1 MQTFFTPSSMS
12 LLTSFSAVYL
22 LKQKFF
28 FTVSFFFCPVH
39 SSENSYWLRFQYQQL
54 PLTEHK
60 ELWLGLSLF
69 GTSSNWLQNSYENTM
84 QVHVQMWKYMSMY
97 KQGVFL
103 FMLQLW
109 CADLERG
116 LGTLLIYCKYLQEH
130 IIKGNK
136 FSPPQFVKTV
146 SWGIK

>member
-1 MQTFFTPSSMS
+1 MQQSQSFRLKISSKEKLKVTCKLSSLHPLPSS
-12 LLTSFSAVYL
+12 LLPSFSAVN
-22 LKQKFF
+22 KKFF
-28 FTVSFFFCPVH
+28 FTVSFFCPVH

-84 QVHVQMWKYMSMY
+84 QVHMQMWKYMSMY
-97 KQGVFL
+97 KQGVFV

-116 LGTLLIYCKYLQEH
+116 MGTYTSH
-130 IIKGNK
+130 I
-136 FSPPQFVKTV
+136 F
-146 SWGIK
+146 